1 MVQAADVPD
10 RAQIRESLKAK
21 YVAIFDTLDQH
32 ELKIE
37 EENGNIQVRQSWDE
51 ANNVMMAFGV

>member
-37 EENGNIQVRQSWDE
+37 EENGNI
-51 ANNVMMAFGV
+51 